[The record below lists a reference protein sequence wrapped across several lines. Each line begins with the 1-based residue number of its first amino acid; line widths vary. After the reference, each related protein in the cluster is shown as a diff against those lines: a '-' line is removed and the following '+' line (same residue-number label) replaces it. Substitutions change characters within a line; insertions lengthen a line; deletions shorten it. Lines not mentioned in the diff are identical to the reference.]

1 MSAADVIS
9 LNSKRRMDFGP
20 VDEVNHR
27 VANHLALLAGLIQT
41 QATALTK
48 GPVLFA
54 REDVRGMLQ
63 EVVGKV
69 IGVSQLHRRLATMPG
84 DETIDLGDHL
94 IESSHALVK
103 SLVPAGRVGIVH
115 RIDAHCPAKADQ
127 VQTVSLIVGEVIMNA
142 IKHAHPTGI
151 PVEISIYCGRNSS
164 GRTVVE
170 VADDGVGLPENFD
183 PGTQGGA
190 GLRLIRQLASSIHAV
205 LDIESDSLGTRFRII
220 LPHEP
225 ATIAS

>member
-1 MSAADVIS
+1 MSSANVIP
-9 LNSKRRMDFGP
+9 LPSKARIDLAP
-20 VDEVNHR
+20 LDEVNHR

-41 QATALTK
+41 QAAAVAK
-48 GPVLFA
+48 GPAQFA
-54 REDVRGMLQ
+54 REDVRGMLR
-63 EVVGKV
+63 EVAGKV
-69 IGVSQLHRRLATMPG
+69 VGVSQLHRRLATMQG
-84 DETIDLGDHL
+84 GETIDLGDYL
-94 IESSHALVK
+94 IECSQALVK
-103 SLVPAGRVGIVH
+103 SLVPAGHVGIVH
-115 RIDAHCPAKADQ
+115 RIDAHCPAKVEQ

-164 GRTVVE
+164 GRKVVE

-190 GLRLIRQLASSIHAV
+190 GLRLIRQLAASIHAE
-205 LDIESDSLGTRFRII
+205 LNIESDSLGTRFRIC